1 MCRLK
6 VLSLKNVKMLQKMYI
21 YHLRNVL
28 KKRKQSDYQVQ
39 SLDTFRES
47 LKRGINL
54 ITFQILSMGN
64 ESILRIDNV

>member
-21 YHLRNVL
+21 YHFRNVL

-47 LKRGINL
+47 LKSGINL

>member
-21 YHLRNVL
+21 YHFRNVL